1 MRQFGR
7 QVKLIIGNTK
17 ESIEITNLR
26 ITFEISKT
34 ITSEPN
40 PATIRVYNL
49 NPSHRNLITSK
60 TYNRVSLAVGYEEL
74 RVIYMGDIIEAITL
88 RDGLDFIIQLTCGD
102 GYEAY
107 TGALVNKTL
116 AAGATDSSILAEAT
130 KAMRTGNGVIDLS
143 KDRALPRGKVL
154 TGNARDIMH
163 KVARNNGADWSVQDG
178 NMTVLP
184 KGKVLADN
192 EGFVLSQESGMID
205 SPEKTDDGLSVNC
218 LLNPVMRIGGLVR
231 VQSIIPEYNGDYKIT
246 ELEHSGDLMGDHWA
260 TKITCIGG
268 QYQKVEKKKDSKKK
282 EGKKKEEKKNA
293 KSNTA

>member
-7 QVKLIIGNTK
+7 QVKLNIGNSK
-17 ESIEITNLR
+17 ESVEITNLR
-26 ITFEISKT
+26 VAFDITKT
-34 ITSEPN
+34 IDSEPN
-40 PATIRVYNL
+40 PATIRIYNL

-88 RDGLDFIIQLTCGD
+88 RDELDFIIQLTCGD
-102 GYEAY
+102 GYTAY

-130 KAMRTGNGVIDLS
+130 KAMRVGHSVIDLP

-154 TGNARDIMH
+154 TGNARDVMH

-184 KGKVLADN
+184 KDKVLADN
-192 EGFVLSQESGMID
+192 EGFVLSQETGMID
-205 SPEKTDDGLSVNC
+205 SPEKTDDGLSVTC

-246 ELEHSGDLMGDHWA
+246 ELEHSGDLMGDNWA

-268 QYQKVEKKKDSKKK
+268 RYQKVEKKK
-282 EGKKKEEKKNA
+282 EKKEEKKDA
-293 KSNTA
+293 KSNPA

>member
-7 QVKLIIGNTK
+7 QVKLNIGNTK

-26 ITFEISKT
+26 VAFEISKT
-34 ITSEPN
+34 IGSEPN
-40 PATIRVYNL
+40 PATIQVWNL

-60 TYNRVSLAVGYEEL
+60 IYNRVSLAVGYEEL
-74 RVIYMGDIIEAITL
+74 RVIYMGDIIEAITQ

-116 AAGATDSSILAEAT
+116 AAGATDTSILAEAT
-130 KAMRTGNGVIDLS
+130 RSMRVGNGVVDLP

-163 KVARNNGADWSVQDG
+163 KIARNNGADWSVQDG

-184 KGKVLADN
+184 KSKVLADN
-192 EGFVLSQESGMID
+192 EGFVLSQEAGMIG
-205 SPEKTDDGLSVNC
+205 SPEKTDDGLSVSC

-231 VQSIIPEYNGDYKIT
+231 VQSIIPEYSGDYKVT
-246 ELEHSGDLMGDHWA
+246 ALEHSGDFMGDNWT

-268 QYQKVEKKKDSKKK
+268 KYQKVEKKD
-282 EGKKKEEKKNA
+282 GQIP
-293 KSNTA
+293 NTA